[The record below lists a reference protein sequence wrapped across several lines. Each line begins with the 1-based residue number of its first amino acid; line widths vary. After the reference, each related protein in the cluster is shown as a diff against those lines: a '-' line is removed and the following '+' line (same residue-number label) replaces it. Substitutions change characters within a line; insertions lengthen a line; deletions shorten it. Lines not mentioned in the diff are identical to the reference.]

1 MAKTAY
7 LYTFHPRTRVVA
19 DPNDFKN
26 EDELFEYLSKK
37 AREQM
42 LENGIEDYLYG
53 DNGEYEE
60 DTECPFGEFDF
71 DE

>member
-1 MAKTAY
+1 MAKDLANY
-7 LYTFHPRTRVVA
+7 LF
-19 DPNDFKN
+19 
-26 EDELFEYLSKK
+26 
-37 AREQM
+37 
-42 LENGIEDYLYG
+42 G